1 MTDGASEDVT
11 HRARVADSDERIA
24 PQTHV
29 VLVSAWNGSAGVDAV
44 TCLAH
49 GEGDSD
55 DALALDAQTEPSR
68 TLYRHARVSTSERD
82 RIAQVI
88 STVSSPCRR

>member
-1 MTDGASEDVT
+1 MKRTLYTNTPEVL
-11 HRARVADSDERIA
+11 R
-24 PQTHV
+24 HV
-29 VLVSAWNGSAGVDAV
+29 RSAGIDAV